1 MELNE
6 EETNILKQK
15 EFILISDK
23 KNEYK
28 AKLFIINNDLFCI
41 NLFTNNDILSKKYS
55 LSLTMNDL
63 IKNRFF
69 KIFIDLE
76 EVFRELENKIDKSN
90 IIEDTNLIYLDIP
103 IGLNVINDIVLEI
116 KEAQKSQEEI
126 IDELKNELNNKN
138 NIIKEKDIIINEL
151 KNKLNENEI
160 KLNENTKKFSNDI
173 QILKNKLE
181 NKKEELKK
189 NELIIKSMN
198 LDYDINEIM
207 TELKNYYE
215 NIIEIELETKENNKV
230 IKIMND
236 NNII

>member
-6 EETNILKQK
+6 EEDNISKQK

-23 KNEYK
+23 KNEYRV
-28 AKLFIINNDLFCI
+28 KLFIINNDLFCI
-41 NLFTNNDILSKKYS
+41 NLFTNNNNLSKKYS
-55 LSLTMNDL
+55 LSLTMDDL

-160 KLNENTKKFSNDI
+160 KLNENIKKFTNDI

-181 NKKEELKK
+181 N
-189 NELIIKSMN
+189 
-198 LDYDINEIM
+198 
-207 TELKNYYE
+207 
-215 NIIEIELETKENNKV
+215 NK
-230 IKIMND
+230 
-236 NNII
+236 